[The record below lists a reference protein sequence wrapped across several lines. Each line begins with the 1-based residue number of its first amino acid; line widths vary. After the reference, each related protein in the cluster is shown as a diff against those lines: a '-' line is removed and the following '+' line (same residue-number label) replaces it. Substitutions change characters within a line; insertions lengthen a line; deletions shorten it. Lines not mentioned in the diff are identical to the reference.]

1 MGDPRGQHGLWIDSF
16 NTNLMSVTN
25 MLSVQ
30 ALLRQVGPQTG
41 SQNEG
46 VGSREEDRL
55 IGQPLLMKGECL
67 EKGANLT
74 F

>member
-1 MGDPRGQHGLWIDSF
+1 MTFSGTPG
-16 NTNLMSVTN
+16 
-25 MLSVQ
+25 
-30 ALLRQVGPQTG
+30 QVGPQTG
-41 SQNEG
+41 SQKEG